1 MVKKMSD
8 FQIKFAQAGQ
18 LKERQ
23 FIVIEETICR
33 IDTIDKSK
41 PGKHGAAKIRMTATG
56 IFNNKKMNLLKPAD
70 ADVEV
75 PVIDKANAQV
85 ISDIGDKYQIMD
97 ITTYQTYDV
106 DKAEFTDLKV
116 GDNIEYMKAGS
127 YIKISRKR
135 ADTE

>member
-1 MVKKMSD
+1 MID
-8 FQIKFAQAGQ
+8 FEIKFAQAGQ

-41 PGKHGAAKIRMTATG
+41 PGKHGATKIRMTATG
-56 IFNNKKMNLLKPAD
+56 IFNNKKMNLLKPSD
-70 ADVEV
+70 ADIEV

-97 ITTYQTYDV
+97 VTTYQTYDV
-106 DKAEFTDLKV
+106 DKAEFKDLKV

-127 YIKISRKR
+127 FIKISRKR

>member
-1 MVKKMSD
+1 MSD

-41 PGKHGAAKIRMTATG
+41 PGKHGAAKIRITATG
-56 IFNNKKMNLLKPAD
+56 VFNDKRMNLLKPAD

-75 PVIDKANAQV
+75 PVIDKGNGQI
-85 ISDIGDKYQIMD
+85 ISDSGDKYQIMD
-97 ITTYQTYDV
+97 VADYQTYDV
-106 DKAEFTDLKV
+106 EKAEFKDLKA
-116 GDNIEYMKAGS
+116 GDNVEYMKAGPF
-127 YIKISRKR
+127 IKIVRKK

>member
-1 MVKKMSD
+1 MSD

-41 PGKHGAAKIRMTATG
+41 PGKHGAAKIRITATG
-56 IFNNKKMNLLKPAD
+56 VFNDKRMNLLKPAD

-75 PVIDKANAQV
+75 PVIDKGNAQV
-85 ISDIGDKYQIMD
+85 ISDSGDKYQIMD
-97 ITTYQTYDV
+97 VADYQTYDV
-106 DKAEFTDLKV
+106 DKAEFKDLKA
-116 GDNIEYMKAGS
+116 GDNLEYMKAGPF
-127 YIKISRKR
+127 IKIVRKK

>member
-1 MVKKMSD
+1 MSD

>member
-1 MVKKMSD
+1 MSD

-56 IFNNKKMNLLKPAD
+56 VFNDKKMNLLKPAD

-75 PVIDKANAQV
+75 PVIDKGNAQV
-85 ISDIGDKYQIMD
+85 ISDSGDKYQIMD
-97 ITTYQTYDV
+97 VTDYQTYDV
-106 DKAEFTDLKV
+106 DKAEFKDLKA
-116 GDNIEYMKAGS
+116 GDNLEYMKAGPF
-127 YIKISRKR
+127 IKIVRKK

>member
-41 PGKHGAAKIRMTATG
+41 PGKHGAAKIRITATG
-56 IFNNKKMNLLKPAD
+56 VFNDKRMNLLKPAD

-75 PVIDKANAQV
+75 PVIDKGNAQV
-85 ISDIGDKYQIMD
+85 ISDSGDKYQIMD
-97 ITTYQTYDV
+97 VADYQTYDV
-106 DKAEFTDLKV
+106 DKAEFKDLKA
-116 GDNIEYMKAGS
+116 GDNLEYMKAGPF
-127 YIKISRKR
+127 IKIVRKK

>member
-1 MVKKMSD
+1 MTD

-23 FIVIEETICR
+23 FIVIEGTICR

-56 IFNNKKMNLLKPAD
+56 VFNDKKMNLLKPSD

-75 PVIDKANAQV
+75 PVIDKANAQI
-85 ISDIGDKYQIMD
+85 ISDSGDKYQIMD
-97 ITTYQTYDV
+97 VMDYQTYEV
-106 DKAEFTDLKV
+106 DKAEFKDLKP

-127 YIKISRKR
+127 FIKISRKR

>member
-41 PGKHGAAKIRMTATG
+41 PGKHGAAKIRITATG
-56 IFNNKKMNLLKPAD
+56 VFNDKRMNLLKPAD

-75 PVIDKANAQV
+75 PVIDKGNAQI
-85 ISDIGDKYQIMD
+85 ISDTGDKYQMMD
-97 ITTYQTYDV
+97 VADYQTYDV
-106 DKAEFTDLKV
+106 EKAEFKDLKA
-116 GDNIEYMKAGS
+116 GDNVEYMKAGPF
-127 YIKISRKR
+127 IKIVRKK

>member
-1 MVKKMSD
+1 MSD

-41 PGKHGAAKIRMTATG
+41 PGKHGAAKIRITATG
-56 IFNNKKMNLLKPAD
+56 VFNDKRMNLLKPAD

-75 PVIDKANAQV
+75 PVIDKGNAQV
-85 ISDIGDKYQIMD
+85 ISDSGDKYQIMD
-97 ITTYQTYDV
+97 VADYQTYDV
-106 DKAEFTDLKV
+106 DTFYKDCKKESRHRINIFCAFFLKKEKTF
-116 GDNIEYMKAGS
+116 NLK
-127 YIKISRKR
+127 KR
-135 ADTE
+135 FIL

>member
-1 MVKKMSD
+1 MTD

-41 PGKHGAAKIRMTATG
+41 PGKHGAAKIRITATG
-56 IFNNKKMNLLKPAD
+56 IFNDKRMNLLKPAD

-75 PVIDKANAQV
+75 PVIDKGNAQI
-85 ISDIGDKYQIMD
+85 ISDLGDRFQIMD
-97 ITTYQTYDV
+97 IMTYQTYEV
-106 DKAEFTDLKV
+106 DKGEFKDLKS
-116 GDNIEYMKAGS
+116 GDNVEYMKAGS
-127 YIKISRKR
+127 FIKISRKR

>member
-1 MVKKMSD
+1 MSD
-8 FQIKFAQAGQ
+8 FQIKFVQAGQ

-56 IFNNKKMNLLKPAD
+56 VFNNKKMNLLKPAD

-75 PVIDKANAQV
+75 PVIDKANAQI
-85 ISDIGDKYQIMD
+85 ISDLGERYQIMD
-97 ITTYQTYDV
+97 IRDYQTYEV
-106 DKAEFTDLKV
+106 DKAEFKDLKA

-127 YIKISRKR
+127 FIKISRKR
-135 ADTE
+135 ADTD

>member
-1 MVKKMSD
+1 MSD

-41 PGKHGAAKIRMTATG
+41 PGKLGAAKIRITATG
-56 IFNNKKMNLLKPAD
+56 VFNDKRMNLLKPAD

-75 PVIDKANAQV
+75 PVIDKGNAQV
-85 ISDIGDKYQIMD
+85 ISDSGDKYQIMD
-97 ITTYQTYDV
+97 VADYQTYDV
-106 DKAEFTDLKV
+106 DKAEFKDLKA
-116 GDNIEYMKAGS
+116 GDNLEYMKAGPF
-127 YIKISRKR
+127 IKIVRKK